1 MTSEGVR
8 CRLTIQIRPHLGD
21 VGPGSLSAGL
31 RAAVCRFG
39 LRQFGY
45 EIDDSW
51 VLAGRG
57 LLFRVL
63 LKFRH
68 EFV

>member
-1 MTSEGVR
+1 MLAPVR
-8 CRLTIQIRPHLGD
+8 
-21 VGPGSLSAGL
+21 SAQVCAPQF
-31 RAAVCRFG
+31 AAVG